1 MEKSLNFPISNY
13 YVEGSEVTVNSQ
25 LNIID
30 RGMDPK
36 PRVL

>member
-1 MEKSLNFPISNY
+1 MEKSLNFPINNY
-13 YVEGSEVTVNSQ
+13 YAEGADVTVNSQ